1 MCANQRGPPL
11 PGLLASLSDAKIKP
25 AVNQIEHHPYLV
37 QAQLIQMCQENQI
50 GVTAYSSFG
59 PQSFLEL
66 KNKRALDVGPLFEN
80 AAITKAAKAHGKIPA
95 QVLLRWATQRD
106 IVVIPKS
113 NNAGRLAQNLDSVD
127 FDLTDEEIE
136 EISALD
142 KGLRFNDPADFG
154 IRIFA

>member
-1 MCANQRGPPL
+1 
-11 PGLLASLSDAKIKP
+11 
-25 AVNQIEHHPYLV
+25 
-37 QAQLIQMCQENQI
+37 MCQENQI
-50 GVTAYSSFG
+50 GVTAYSSYG

-80 AAITKAAKAHGKIPA
+80 AAVTKAAKAHSKTPA

-113 NNAGRLAQNLDSVD
+113 NNAARLAQNLDSVD
-127 FDLTDEEIE
+127 FDLTAEEVD